1 MKFKIITGFRDDQ
14 FYTIDE
20 SEIHKAYY
28 LFMNP
33 ESRTIFSDGVA
44 IIGKNIQGIE
54 PDYHSTMGWNKTH
67 RLDTDDFNEMRE
79 KGILQ
84 KFTGIMSKGK
94 EIAELA
100 IQNQNLLRQ
109 QLQDIDTP
117 KSIANP
123 IVKELA
129 SKMTNF

>member
-67 RLDTDDFNEMRE
+67 RLETDDFNEMRE

-94 EIAELA
+94 EVAELA
-100 IQNQNLLRQ
+100 IQNQNLLKQ

-123 IVKELA
+123 IVKALA

>member
-94 EIAELA
+94 EVAELA
-100 IQNQNLLRQ
+100 IQNQNLLKQ
-109 QLQDIDTP
+109 QLQHIDTP
-117 KSIANP
+117 ESIANP
-123 IVKELA
+123 IVKALA

>member
-67 RLDTDDFNEMRE
+67 RLETDDFNEMRE
-79 KGILQ
+79 KGVLQ
-84 KFTGIMSKGK
+84 KFTAIMSKGK
-94 EIAELA
+94 EIAEIA
-100 IQNQNLLRQ
+100 IQDQNLLKKP
-109 QLQDIDTP
+109 LNEIDVP
-117 KSIANP
+117 KSISNP
-123 IVKELA
+123 MVKQLA

>member
-94 EIAELA
+94 EVAELA
-100 IQNQNLLRQ
+100 IQNQNLLKQ

-123 IVKELA
+123 IVKALA